1 VPWHFL
7 ICTNDL
13 PKLTGNDAKVV
24 LFADD
29 TSIIVTISNQGRL
42 PTALK
47 KKLSGIISWLKANFL
62 LFTFNKTYYL
72 EFKTKNCIDITLDI
86 NYLNKTLANVPYTK
100 FLDLVIDETLTWDNR
115 IDQLISRL
123 NSVCYAIT
131 AEKQCHQGKF

>member
-1 VPWHFL
+1 
-7 ICTNDL
+7 
-13 PKLTGNDAKVV
+13 
-24 LFADD
+24 
-29 TSIIVTISNQGRL
+29 
-42 PTALK
+42 
-47 KKLSGIISWLKANFL
+47 